1 MNQDNTLCLHI
12 TKRVEEANYSL
23 HYVANGVKVQRTKQL
38 FTSKFWPQEKNIRKF
53 LTEHWRKGLRRDAKE
68 CFIPI
73 SWNIW
78 KALYAWRIVRGR
90 WVTYYVNVM
99 GHFSIIS
106 YFVRIQTEMFF
117 FSGDYDFWYRKI
129 PRTSSSS
136 RSFLFLTRDNSSG
149 QLLSFW
155 EEKKKREQKVV
166 DIGSGSTGRVEKALH
181 ERWDTA
187 TTTTESSTH
196 STAGESDGEGQR
208 WWVGCCNYIYILDI
222 KLFKYGPA
230 HMTEQT

>member
-38 FTSKFWPQEKNIRKF
+38 FTSEFWPQEKNTRKF

-90 WVTYYVNVM
+90 WDTYYVNVM

-129 PRTSSSS
+129 PRILFFITFVSVFDPGQFVWSTFVLL
-136 RSFLFLTRDNSSG
+136 RS
-149 QLLSFW
+149 
-155 EEKKKREQKVV
+155 KKKRESRK
-166 DIGSGSTGRVEKALH
+166 
-181 ERWDTA
+181 W
-187 TTTTESSTH
+187 
-196 STAGESDGEGQR
+196 
-208 WWVGCCNYIYILDI
+208 
-222 KLFKYGPA
+222 
-230 HMTEQT
+230 